1 MKDHRT
7 IIDEKHNIVWVNDV
21 AEQLYGSNIVGK
33 KCYTIYHGRN
43 ESCEE
48 CVLRKTIA
56 DGKVHKDKV
65 EFIGIDGN
73 KMIFWC
79 IVSVVARHAD
89 GRPKLVAEIR
99 RDITERE

>member
-1 MKDHRT
+1 VT
-7 IIDEKHNIVWVNDV
+7 IN
-21 AEQLYGSNIVGK
+21 QFY
-33 KCYTIYHGRN
+33 
-43 ESCEE
+43 
-48 CVLRKTIA
+48 
-56 DGKVHKDKV
+56 KDKV

-79 IVSVVARHAD
+79 IASVVARHAD